1 MKKTLLSMAFL
12 GAFSLAAQAGQ
23 VSMYGAVDGGF
34 VFSHGKYFA
43 KYAGGGSESIVVGPD
58 GKSLASN
65 EVVLLTN
72 HQQKGSDSSNK
83 ASVTKNLEK
92 KHNSF
97 KLGDGLLGA
106 NKIGIKG
113 TEEVGSSVVG
123 FQLENGFN
131 LADGSFNDK
140 NRLFDREARLFV
152 RGSYGEVSVGR
163 FGGLASAA
171 GTYDIFF
178 KNADA
183 FDGGDNDVKYA
194 FVHSDRMD
202 NSIAYQTP
210 EVMGL
215 QGTVM
220 YSFNKKGEQQDKMRE
235 NNRYAGL
242 GLTYHHDALT
252 LVGVVE
258 AQLRAKQDKGP
269 ARKDGMTWNLGGNY
283 AFGFGTVYTGFQ
295 YAHHSDFG
303 EISQGFT
310 FENLVD
316 EFGPANDEE
325 RDTATTALNRN
336 QFDGYAFSLGM
347 QVPFGRSKV
356 TLGTYYSHFK
366 NAFKIGKNVAMVKDD
381 PLPANVFNND
391 VPAKAAKLTVYGVA
405 GRYEYAL
412 SPRSTLFAAVG
423 YGQSKLKA
431 PENTFKYNVVQGY
444 FGLHHIF

>member
-43 KYAGGGSESIVVGPD
+43 NAGGGGSKSVVVGGGHLEGDPS
-58 GKSLASN
+58 G
-65 EVVLLTN
+65 
-72 HQQKGSDSSNK
+72 GSPVNI
-83 ASVTKNLEK
+83 VTKPAESNSPFTKVIRIFRK

-131 LADGSFNDK
+131 LADGSLNDK

-152 RGSYGEVSVGR
+152 RGPYGEVSAGR

-183 FDGGDNDVKYA
+183 FDGGDNEVNYA

-215 QGTVM
+215 QGTMM

-295 YAHHSDFG
+295 YAHHSDFS
-303 EISQGFT
+303 EISQGFSFAT
-310 FENLVD
+310 LAD
-316 EFGPANDEE
+316 EFHPANEE
-325 RDTATTALNRN
+325 QRDRAVEILSRN
-336 QFDGYAFSLGM
+336 QFNGYAFSLGT

-356 TLGTYYSHFK
+356 TLGTYYSRYK
-366 NAFKIGKNVAMVKDD
+366 NAFATNETVQFGEVEVKTFDD
-381 PLPANVFNND
+381 RV
-391 VPAKAAKLTVYGVA
+391 AAKTAKVTVYGVA

-423 YGQSKLKA
+423 YGQSKLKG
-431 PENTFKYNVVQGY
+431 PKNMYEYKVLQGY
-444 FGLHHIF
+444 FGLHHTF